1 MQWPADARH
10 YGHPK
15 ILAAMQDAVAM
26 IAREISRFEP
36 VVLLAG
42 ARHAEPARAATDGRA
57 DIWPIETDDL
67 WCRDSGPTFVRN
79 GTGEL
84 AIVDFHFNGWGGKA
98 DAPADALVAS
108 AVARHMNLP
117 LFDAGLVGE
126 GGGFDVDGAGL
137 AVAHES
143 SWINPNRN
151 LADKRVVDAR
161 LRAALG
167 CEEVLWAPGRRGLDI
182 TDDHIDAVARFVEP
196 GVAVIQLPERRD
208 GDPWAVSGYAT
219 YDALK
224 AWRGANGERLTI
236 EIVAAPRWRKM
247 RCRRDGM
254 VASYANFY
262 VCNGAVFCAEFGD
275 DKADADACALLARLY
290 PQREIR
296 ALDIDP
302 LCVAG
307 GGIHCA
313 TKQEPRAAPPP

>member
-15 ILAAMQDAVAM
+15 ILAAMQDAVAT

-36 VVLLAG
+36 VALLAG
-42 ARHAEPARAATDGRA
+42 PRRGQSAEAATEGRV

-79 GTGEL
+79 EKGEL
-84 AIVDFHFNGWGGKA
+84 AIVDFGFNGWGGKA
-98 DAPADALVAS
+98 DAPADALIAR
-108 AVARHMNLP
+108 AVADHMTLP
-117 LFDAGLVGE
+117 VYSAGIVGE

-151 LADKRVVDAR
+151 LAGKSVIDAR

-167 CEEVLWAPGRRGLDI
+167 CETVLWAPGQRGLDI
-182 TDDHIDAVARFVEP
+182 TDDHIDAVARLVSP
-196 GVAVIQLPERRD
+196 GLAVIQLPERRD
-208 GDPWAVSGYAT
+208 DDPWAVSGYAT
-219 YDALK
+219 YDALR
-224 AWRGANGERLTI
+224 AWRGATGERLEI
-236 EIVAAPRWRKM
+236 EIIPAPRKKKM

-275 DKADADACALLARLY
+275 DKADAEACGLLARLY

-296 ALDIDP
+296 ALNIDP
-302 LCVAG
+302 LCIAG

-313 TKQEPRAAPPP
+313 TKQQPLAGSP